1 MSGPDGDRR
10 DAALPAKVGVY
21 VCHCGHN
28 IAAKVDVER
37 VVSFAA
43 SLPGVAV
50 ARDYKFMCSDPG
62 QDLIKQD
69 IRDGLVNRVVVAS
82 CSPLMH
88 GATFRRATEA
98 GGISPFYSQMA
109 SIREHVSWVTA
120 DSGDAT
126 EKANALVAGAVR
138 RVAAHEQLDRR
149 RAPVHPDV
157 LVVGGGIGGIHAALT
172 LADAGK
178 HVYLVE
184 REPCIG
190 GQMAKFDKTFPTLDC
205 AACILTPKMVQVGQ
219 HPNIDLL
226 SFSEVKEVSG
236 YVGNFKVKV
245 RRKARYINEDACTG
259 CNLCVE
265 NCTWDGILSEFDYG
279 LGTRPVAYK
288 PFPQAV
294 PACPVID
301 RAGTSRCTHHCPAG
315 VKAHGY
321 VSLVR
326 KGEYEKAFN
335 LVLDA
340 TPLVGSLGRACYAQ
354 CETECTRAALEGP
367 LPIRRLKRFVADTH
381 YERGAPAAIEAAP
394 PNGKQVA
401 VVGSGPGGLT
411 AAWQLARKGYRVKI
425 FEAAPEPG
433 GMLRLAIPGYRLP
446 VSVVER
452 DIENV
457 TALGV
462 EIATS
467 TRVGNLAELRR
478 EGYDAIL
485 VATGA
490 PVSTSLGV
498 PGEDLD
504 GVVSGLGFL
513 EAAKRGEAAGLKGK
527 RAVIVGGGNVAM
539 DAARTA
545 RRIGVAGELSEPE
558 EIMVTD
564 AARTAWRLGAPEVTV
579 VYRRGRGEM
588 PAYPEEVDAA
598 EQEGT
603 GFSFQVAPVEVV
615 GDGHGRVSGLR
626 CVRTEL
632 GAPDAS
638 GRRAPGAGPRQR
650 VRDRL
655 RDGDRRDRAEAGGG
669 DPRPRAADGRE
680 RDDPGRPG
688 NAADRCPLRLRRRRR
703 GIGCARHR
711 TRGRP
716 RAAGRLH
723 DRPLAAR

>member
-1 MSGPDGDRR
+1 MRR
-10 DAALPAKVGVY
+10 
-21 VCHCGHN
+21 
-28 IAAKVDVER
+28 
-37 VVSFAA
+37 
-43 SLPGVAV
+43 
-50 ARDYKFMCSDPG
+50 
-62 QDLIKQD
+62 
-69 IRDGLVNRVVVAS
+69 
-82 CSPLMH
+82 SPLP
-88 GATFRRATEA
+88 
-98 GGISPFYSQMA
+98 S
-109 SIREHVSWVTA
+109 
-120 DSGDAT
+120 
-126 EKANALVAGAVR
+126 
-138 RVAAHEQLDRR
+138 
-149 RAPVHPDV
+149 
-157 LVVGGGIGGIHAALT
+157 
-172 LADAGK
+172 AGK

-226 SFSEVKEVSG
+226 SFSEVEQVSG
-236 YVGNFKVKV
+236 YVGNFRVKV

-288 PFPQAV
+288 SFPQAV
-294 PACPVID
+294 PAVPVID
-301 RAGTSRCTHHCPAG
+301 RAGTSRCTFACPAG

-326 KGEYEKAFN
+326 KGEYEKAFG

-354 CETECTRAALEGP
+354 CEAECTRAGLEGP
-367 LPIRRLKRFVADTH
+367 LPIRRLKRFIADNH
-381 YERGAPAAIEAAP
+381 YGRGAPAGIEPTP
-394 PNGKQVA
+394 PNGKRVA
-401 VVGSGPGGLT
+401 VVGSGPAGLT

-425 FEAAPEPG
+425 FEAADRAG
-433 GMLRLAIPGYRLP
+433 GMLTLAIPDYRLP
-446 VSVVER
+446 AAVVEQ
-452 DIENV
+452 DIGNV

-467 TRVGNLAELRR
+467 TRVDDLEGLRR
-478 EGYDAIL
+478 DGYDAVL

-490 PVSTSLGV
+490 PVSTRLGV

-504 GVVSGLGFL
+504 GVVSGLEFL
-513 EAAKRGEAAGLKGK
+513 EAAKGGDAAGLGGK

-545 RRIGVAGELSEPE
+545 RRLAGEPEGPGEPE
-558 EIMVTD
+558 EIVVTD
-564 AARTAWRLGAPEVTV
+564 AARTAWRLGAPEVIV
-579 VYRRGRGEM
+579 AYRRGRGEM

-603 GFSFQVAPVEVV
+603 AFSFQVAPVEVL
-615 GDGHGRVSGLR
+615 GDEQGRVRGLR

-638 GRRAPGAGPRQR
+638 GRRRPEPVPGSEFVIDCEVVIAATGLRPEDGVRLPAG
-650 VRDRL
+650 
-655 RDGDRRDRAEAGGG
+655 
-669 DPRPRAADGRE
+669 DGRE

-688 NAADRCPLRLRRRRR
+688 NAADRCPVRLRRRRCR
-703 GIGCARHR
+703 VGRAGHR
-711 TRGRP
+711 ARGRS

-723 DRPLAAR
+723 DRPLAARCGAGSGELRRQSCPVVEPGRRAGQAASGARPPGPAGAGHPLRRRPGRFRGTRTAADRGGGPVRRRAVPRLRPLLRMRAVHRGLRGRRDRPDDA